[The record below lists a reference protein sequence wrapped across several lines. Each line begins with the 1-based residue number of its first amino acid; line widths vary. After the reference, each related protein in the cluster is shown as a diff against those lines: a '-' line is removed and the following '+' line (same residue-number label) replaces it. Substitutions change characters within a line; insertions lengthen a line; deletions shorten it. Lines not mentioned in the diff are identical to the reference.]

1 MDDGLRAQRDA
12 SVALID
18 QLIRRGR
25 ELSGNLQAV
34 SRDGAIPRERTREA
48 SAKRPDSGRVTALSN
63 SVRAWQQDCAVAVN
77 ELSGL
82 SKAHWLA
89 RAFSAAFLVPS
100 TPASVVVEADVIEIV
115 DRLLEVL
122 QKAGASLQ
130 AMDDVAPNA
139 GAAPRRFDFVHSG
152 ELRPVLEQAYRDSGR
167 MLEQGSFELA
177 LITSCGVLEAILT
190 DALEHA
196 KRQRALTQQDRQQRD
211 SNVANIGGWSFSE
224 RIAQAEQVG
233 LIRGGC
239 ARLPPVA
246 RAYRDCEPDES
257 GSRPTVSERDARIV
271 RQVLHVIM
279 RDLDPGR

>member
-25 ELSGNLQAV
+25 ELSANLQAV
-34 SRDGAIPRERTREA
+34 SRDGAITSGRAQEA
-48 SAKRPDSGRVTALSN
+48 SAERPDSARVVALSN

-130 AMDDVAPNA
+130 AMDDVASNA
-139 GAAPRRFDFVHSG
+139 GAARRFDFVHSG

-167 MLEQGSFELA
+167 MFEQGSFELA

-196 KRQRALTQQDRQQRD
+196 KRQRALTAHDGPQRE
-211 SNVANIGGWSFSE
+211 SNGANIGDLSFSE
-224 RIAQAEQVG
+224 RIAQAEQAG

-246 RAYRDCEPDES
+246 RAYRDSEPDES
-257 GSRPTVSERDARIV
+257 GSRPAVSERDARLA

>member
-1 MDDGLRAQRDA
+1 MDDALRAQRDA

-18 QLIRRGR
+18 RLVRRGR
-25 ELSGNLQAV
+25 ELSDNLHAV
-34 SRDGAIPRERTREA
+34 SPHAALTSEPTREA
-48 SAKRPDSGRVTALSN
+48 SAGRSDSARFTALSK

-77 ELSGL
+77 ELSGG

-100 TPASVVVEADVIEIV
+100 TPANVIVEADVIEIV
-115 DRLLEVL
+115 DRLVEVL
-122 QKAGASLQ
+122 QKAGASLE
-130 AMDDVAPNA
+130 AMDDIAPTA
-139 GAAPRRFDFVHSG
+139 GAAPHRFDFVHSG
-152 ELRPVLEQAYRDSGR
+152 ELRPVLEQAYRESGR

-177 LITSCGVLEAILT
+177 LITSCGILEAILT

-196 KRQRALTQQDRQQRD
+196 KRQRVHTEQDAREHD
-211 SNVANIGGWSFSE
+211 DGNSANWSFAE
-224 RIAQAEQVG
+224 RIALAEQAG

-239 ARLPPVA
+239 ARLSPIA
-246 RAYRDCEPDES
+246 RGYRDCEHGEP
-257 GSRPTVSERDARIV
+257 GSRPAASERDARLA